1 MQKKTLIKNIIRTLL
16 EQPLRDMKLQK
27 KKKRYLYFKKKVFVN
42 YHLDHRLRKN
52 IL

>member
-27 KKKRYLYFKKKVFVN
+27 KKKRNAKKGICK
-42 YHLDHRLRKN
+42 L
-52 IL
+52 